1 MKRSTLST
9 RTLDDVQ
16 CEKDTSWRRRINKV
30 YNKVESDFANL
41 LEYNNYLEEVED
53 LIYCIVNG
61 EPNSEE
67 CKANVKKHE
76 EANKNEIAIRQSQRA
91 DEERLIQ
98 DRIAA
103 EQREADRKKRL
114 FQEEEIE
121 RKIMKQRYQ
130 KEATE
135 VKLGERDMISQEVM
149 NAHASGYKMNITNQ
163 AKKNGLLGNIGHGPR
178 VREPSTGFHHDRK
191 MDREFYM
198 KRQAAGAGVPSNS
211 IQSQERNWDMAV
223 STLFF
228 L

>member
-98 DRIAA
+98 DRCVHSM
-103 EQREADRKKRL
+103 
-114 FQEEEIE
+114 F
-121 RKIMKQRYQ
+121 
-130 KEATE
+130 
-135 VKLGERDMISQEVM
+135 MIHPDIKV
-149 NAHASGYKMNITNQ
+149 IC
-163 AKKNGLLGNIGHGPR
+163 
-178 VREPSTGFHHDRK
+178 
-191 MDREFYM
+191 
-198 KRQAAGAGVPSNS
+198 
-211 IQSQERNWDMAV
+211 
-223 STLFF
+223 
-228 L
+228 